1 MPPPRPSFH
10 ELCNRTRTDKC
21 TPSLFDDHR
30 YQNVYPRFLE
40 PLRDRPLKMLEIGL
54 GCSFAESPGRSVA
67 LWKQYLPHVDLWEAE
82 SDRECVRRY
91 NATLAHKNV
100 SLLVGS
106 QGDPAALMRWVRES
120 GGRFDL
126 IVDDGSHE
134 SQDQFTSLTC
144 LWPHLNPG
152 GFYFIEDLHYLPRD
166 FRDRSKSYMLEV
178 LGEWSARLTG
188 AKSRAVYRFHHPSF
202 SRTGEIGR
210 RENGSATSDGGSSGG
225 GGGGGVVGG
234 GGGGGGGGS
243 SSTGTGSPAYG
254 TWSLRHAAYGSCG
267 RHKLPG
273 FPEEV
278 GVYPHALF
286 PTWR

>member
-1 MPPPRPSFH
+1 V
-10 ELCNRTRTDKC
+10 T
-21 TPSLFDDHR
+21 
-30 YQNVYPRFLE
+30 
-40 PLRDRPLKMLEIGL
+40 
-54 GCSFAESPGRSVA
+54 
-67 LWKQYLPHVDLWEAE
+67 
-82 SDRECVRRY
+82 
-91 NATLAHKNV
+91 
-100 SLLVGS
+100 LLVGS

-210 RENGSATSDGGSSGG
+210 RENGSATSDGWRRRRWWRRRQQQHWHRQSC
-225 GGGGGVVGG
+225 
-234 GGGGGGGGS
+234 
-243 SSTGTGSPAYG
+243 
-254 TWSLRHAAYGSCG
+254 LRHVVFEACRLRLMRTA
-267 RHKLPG
+267 
-273 FPEEV
+273 
-278 GVYPHALF
+278 
-286 PTWR
+286 